1 MIINQLAFDLN
12 PNKIVDINE
21 LDGLSDFKKFAWWLI
36 LTLLPSDLEVTRKA
50 DIYINAMNINFELV
64 LETLLHTL

>member
-12 PNKIVDINE
+12 SNKIVDINE
-21 LDGLSDFKKFAWWLI
+21 LHGLSDFKKFAWRLI
-36 LTLLPSDLEVTRKA
+36 FALLPSDLEVTRKA

-64 LETLLHTL
+64 LESLLHTL

>member
-21 LDGLSDFKKFAWWLI
+21 LDGLSDFKKFA
-36 LTLLPSDLEVTRKA
+36 
-50 DIYINAMNINFELV
+50 
-64 LETLLHTL
+64 